1 MKIWIDFINTPQV
14 SFFAPFIKKFQEDGH
29 ELLLTCR
36 DSGNTVDLLKQHD
49 FQYHI
54 VGDGVQSGKFR
65 KIMGFVQRLV
75 MLYRFIRKYRPDV
88 AASQSSFYQP
98 IVARIRNIP
107 CLYTND
113 NEHAEGNLFG
123 FLFATQV
130 VLPVALKDAAFT
142 RKWPLKNKVS
152 YYPSV
157 KEAIY
162 LSQQLEL
169 LVDTGPQKR
178 TIYFR
183 PEPWTAQYYGGPL
196 NFFDETLLSL
206 SQDYKVV
213 VLPRDKQQKDH
224 YKQARF
230 AAISV
235 AERPLSLHQIVASC
249 LLFIGA
255 GGSMTRELAVL
266 GIPVV
271 SIYQD
276 KLLRVDEY
284 LVDQGLLRVDP
295 AISYAEIQEMIGL
308 NRGQSPEP
316 SALNDGQASYA
327 MIHDMIGGLAH

>member
-1 MKIWIDFINTPQV
+1 
-14 SFFAPFIKKFQEDGH
+14 
-29 ELLLTCR
+29 
-36 DSGNTVDLLKQHD
+36 
-49 FQYHI
+49 
-54 VGDGVQSGKFR
+54 
-65 KIMGFVQRLV
+65 
-75 MLYRFIRKYRPDV
+75 
-88 AASQSSFYQP
+88 
-98 IVARIRNIP
+98 
-107 CLYTND
+107 
-113 NEHAEGNLFG
+113 LFG

-130 VLPVALKDAAFT
+130 VLPVALQEAAFT
-142 RKWPLKNKVS
+142 QKWPLKNKVS
-152 YYPSV
+152 FYPSV

-169 LVDTGPQKR
+169 LLAPGQQKR

-183 PEPWTAQYYGGPL
+183 PEPWSAQYYSGPL
-196 NFFDETLLSL
+196 NFFDDTLLRL
-206 SQDYKVV
+206 SQDFKVV
-213 VLPRDKQQKDH
+213 VLPRDKRQKDH

-230 AAISV
+230 VSIAV

-284 LVDQGLLRVDP
+284 LVAEGLLRVDP
-295 AISYAEIQEMIGL
+295 EITYAEIREMIEL
-308 NRGQSPEP
+308 NTGPSKER

-327 MIHDMIGGLAH
+327 MIHEMIGGLAH